1 MLFDQLRESFRS
13 ALDGARPPAERRAA
27 MAEMKAALVQARLG
41 VDDLRRGLEAARARA
56 VAARAEL
63 ETTRRRGRLAREVG
77 DAETVAVAERFA
89 GTQAERADVLEA
101 KADAQARE
109 LALAERE
116 LAEMTAEFKR
126 LAATGIAG
134 APGAR
139 SAEARAA
146 AEVEEVLGGDDAL
159 RAELD
164 ALGRQGGGAAARA
177 GREADADA
185 RLAALKRRMGK

>member
-1 MLFDQLRESFRS
+1 MLFDQLRASFRS
-13 ALDGARPPAERRAA
+13 VFDGARPPAERRAA
-27 MAEMKAALVQARLG
+27 VAEMKAALVQARLG
-41 VDDLRRGLEAARARA
+41 VDDLRGGVEAARARVA
-56 VAARAEL
+56 AARAEL
-63 ETTRRRGRLAREVG
+63 ETTRRRGRLAADVG
-77 DAETVAVAERFA
+77 DAETVAVADRFA
-89 GTQAERADVLEA
+89 TTQAERASVLEA

-126 LAATGIAG
+126 LAATGVAG
-134 APGAR
+134 APGAG

-146 AEVEEVLGGDDAL
+146 AEVEEALGGDDAL

-164 ALGRQGGGAAARA
+164 ALGARRGAAPGA
-177 GREADADA
+177 REAAAEA